1 MSLEIGRRTVHATG
15 AGLPALWLLG
25 VPWWGVQLLL
35 AVALVVVLVL
45 EYLRLVAGLDLWVY
59 RRLTRSYEV
68 DSVAGYALYM
78 VSMAAVGFVFA
89 PTIAVPG
96 MLMLAIADPVSGML
110 GSAEV
115 GGWKSPGVLAATFGV
130 CFLLA
135 APFTISAAGIPV
147 GALAAGVAALG
158 ATLADGA
165 TPVVGGYVVDD
176 NLTIPP
182 AACLGITLV
191 YLATGVPVAL
201 ALPV

>member
-1 MSLEIGRRTVHATG
+1 MSLEIGRRTVHASG

-59 RRLTRSYEV
+59 RRLTRPYED

-78 VSMAAVGFVFA
+78 VSMAAVGFVFS

-115 GGWKSPGVLAATFGV
+115 GGWKSPGVLAATFGL

-135 APFTISAAGIPV
+135 APFTISTAGVPV
-147 GALAAGVAALG
+147 GALAAVAAALG

-165 TPVVGGYVVDD
+165 TPVVGGYVIDD

-182 AACLGITLV
+182 AACLGIALI
-191 YLATGVPVAL
+191 YLATGIPVELAVPV
-201 ALPV
+201 